1 MAILVEIIDAESGD
15 IDEHKLFEEN
25 KLDFQEVRKYVYF
38 HDAIG
43 IDGKS
48 PLFNVYVMGQ
58 CGCGKHEHHKA
69 QIVSRGSWFFTQ
81 GIINE
86 LWMTANV
93 FCYNNTEGLADELVD
108 TLENYDD
115 GFILEYVNK
124 TGEIPI
130 RDILSERAVIDFRC
144 AFLNEEVVASL
155 YEAGFVN
162 VLGYYIKPYRKWKK
176 EWQ

>member
-1 MAILVEIIDAESGD
+1 MAILVELIDAKSGD
-15 IDEHKLFEEN
+15 IDEYKLFTGN
-25 KLDFQEVRKYVYF
+25 KVDFQEVHKYVDF

-43 IDGKS
+43 IDGQS
-48 PLFNVYVMGQ
+48 VLFNVYVTGQ
-58 CGCGKHEHHKA
+58 CCCGKHEHHKV
-69 QIVSRGSWFFTQ
+69 QVVSRGSGYFTK
-81 GIINE
+81 GIVNE

-93 FCYNNTEGLADELVD
+93 FCFGKTEGLADELVD

-115 GFILEYVNK
+115 GFILEYVKK

-130 RDILSERAVIDFRC
+130 RDILNERALIDFRC

-162 VLGYYIKPYRKWKK
+162 VLGYYIKPYRKLKK
-176 EWQ
+176 